1 MIAQSGTTGGTPKV
15 PDRIMDWSLV
25 TQQAPRERQ
34 VDKLFMH
41 VLSPKRAQVVKD
53 MPETPA
59 RDT

>member
-1 MIAQSGTTGGTPKV
+1 
-15 PDRIMDWSLV
+15 MDWSLV

-53 MPETPA
+53 IPETPA